1 MILTLNPVSH
11 LMKCH
16 SLGLIFV
23 LITMSLTEC
32 IRAQSRCMDA
42 DPFTVWKDRLV
53 YRNLKQLSVTQSS
66 IDNAIHDYGQD
77 SSRLWGIF
85 RKVLEGN
92 CIKMIV
98 IGGSNSAG
106 GGISDHRQLFHQLFL
121 QWWNRVVLP
130 CTGSKLIMNNLS
142 LGGTG
147 SDFFSLCLQNYLSQM
162 KDPDLVLIELSV
174 NDYGYL
180 YGRAAEPMEQ
190 LTRRVL
196 SLSSKPFVIFVAL
209 VDLIE
214 KVKWWRD
221 IPNPGCLNLEDL
233 GQLEIARHYNLTV
246 LSWRDIVCPMD
257 NGSSKRRIEIRSNM
271 INDDHFHIG
280 VKSHVQVAIMLVRH
294 FKKVLRRDL
303 SPLKSKLKRAKSVKK
318 IVPLFMNKTIQGK
331 PQCWSLLS
339 TNWRKPDFTQS
350 LDVTVLGHAG
360 FREITPQS
368 PCAKAAN
375 SGDRT
380 DSFGGWLSEN
390 KGLIAFSFFLPNLS
404 KNSSNNRSIGLV
416 LRHLQWG
423 SVRAWL
429 GESEENAVTIT
440 GKSYGRI
447 GLQTRIYFLGENI
460 RSGMR
465 HKITIKTNA
474 GKGRFK
480 VVVSGIVVGPVGMKD
495 IRQYKPANTLQKVW
509 SLEDY
514 RKLVVDQ

>member
-1 MILTLNPVSH
+1 
-11 LMKCH
+11 
-16 SLGLIFV
+16 
-23 LITMSLTEC
+23 MSLAEC
-32 IRAQSRCMDA
+32 IRAPSRCKDV
-42 DPFTVWKDRLV
+42 DPFIVWKDRLV
-53 YRNLKQLSVTQSS
+53 YRNLKQLNVNQSA
-66 IDNAIHDYGQD
+66 IDTAIHDYGQD
-77 SSRLWGIF
+77 SSRLGSIL
-85 RKVLEGN
+85 RKVLEGH
-92 CIKMIV
+92 CIRMIV

-106 GGISDHRQLFHQLFL
+106 GGISDHRQLYHQLFL

-130 CTGSKLIMNNLS
+130 CTGSKLIVKNLS

-147 SDFFSLCLQNYLSQM
+147 SDFFGLCLQNYLSHM

-180 YGRAAEPMEQ
+180 YGRAAEPMER

-196 SLSSKPFVIFVAL
+196 SLSSKPFVIYVTL

-214 KVKWWRD
+214 KVRWWRG
-221 IPNPGCLNLEDL
+221 IPNPRCLNLEDL
-233 GQLEIARHYNLTV
+233 GQREIASHYNLTV
-246 LSWRDIVCPMD
+246 LSWRDVVCPMD
-257 NGSSKRRIEIRSNM
+257 NGSSKRRIELRANM

-280 VKSHVQVAIMLVRH
+280 VKSQVQVAIMLIRH
-294 FKKVLRRDL
+294 FKKVLRRGL
-303 SPLKSKLKRAKSVKK
+303 SPLKSKLKRAESVKK
-318 IVPLFMNKTIQGK
+318 IVPLFMNKTTQGE

-339 TNWRKPDFTQS
+339 TNWRKLDFTQS
-350 LDVTVLGHAG
+350 LDVTVLRHVG

-368 PCAKAAN
+368 PHAKAAN

-390 KGLIAFSFFLPNLS
+390 RGHIEFLFFLPNLS
-404 KNSSNNRSIGLV
+404 KTSSNNRSIGLV
-416 LRHLQWG
+416 LRHLQGG

-429 GESEENAVTIT
+429 DESENNAVTIT
-440 GKSYGRI
+440 AESYGRI
-447 GLQTRIYFLGENI
+447 GLQTRIYFLRENI

-474 GKGRFK
+474 GKGSFK
-480 VVVSGIVVGPVGMKD
+480 VVVSGIVVGPAGMKN
-495 IRQYKPANTLQKVW
+495 IKQYKPADTLQKVW